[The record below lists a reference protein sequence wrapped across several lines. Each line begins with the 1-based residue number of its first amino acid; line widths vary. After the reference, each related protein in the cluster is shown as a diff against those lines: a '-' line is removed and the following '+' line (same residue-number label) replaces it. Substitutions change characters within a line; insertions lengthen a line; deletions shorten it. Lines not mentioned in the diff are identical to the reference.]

1 MNHVDMEDSE
11 LVSRLKRLGAGGVDP
26 EPGFD
31 YEGMLRRHTRRQS
44 RARRRAA
51 FARGAAGMI
60 AIVMIGVSTWHFGR
74 TVGDA
79 PVVAATPARHSQPD
93 APRIDAIPE
102 QRLVRAD
109 TWLALAALEEHI
121 ASIDDALSDAR
132 VHSPHGVEVARLERT
147 RAELLDSY
155 AHVRYADMVAVN
167 F

>member
-11 LVSRLKRLGAGGVDP
+11 LVTRLRRLDAAGAGP
-26 EPGFD
+26 EPQYD
-31 YEGMLRRHTRRQS
+31 YEGLLERHAMRKART
-44 RARRRAA
+44 RRRAVV
-51 FARGAAGMI
+51 ARGVAGVLVV
-60 AIVMIGVSTWHFGR
+60 AMIGVSAWHLGR
-74 TVGDA
+74 TVDRTVDTISSQSLAASRHA
-79 PVVAATPARHSQPD
+79 PQAGQV
-93 APRIDAIPE
+93 PE

-132 VHSPHGVEVARLERT
+132 VISPHGVEVARLERT